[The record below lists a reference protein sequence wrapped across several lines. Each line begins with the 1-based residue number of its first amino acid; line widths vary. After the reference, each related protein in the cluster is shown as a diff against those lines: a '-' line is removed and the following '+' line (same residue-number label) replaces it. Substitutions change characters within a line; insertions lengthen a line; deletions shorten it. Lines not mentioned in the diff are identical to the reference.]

1 MKEEL
6 PNTGRLFPLGFQIAF
21 IEQRRVEKLRQAD
34 AQPLTQ
40 FMEDSEHHGI
50 IGTVDQIPDGRF
62 RNAAS
67 LEQRVIRHILLGEQ
81 VLQALADC
89 LIQLHFI
96 LHS

>member
-6 PNTGRLFPLGFQIAF
+6 PKIGRLFPLWFQIIL
-21 IEQRRVEKLRQAD
+21 IEQRRVKELRQTD
-34 AQPLTQ
+34 AQTLTQ
-40 FMEDSEHHGI
+40 LMEYPENHGI
-50 IGTVDQIPDGRF
+50 IGAVDQIPDGRF

-81 VLQALADC
+81 FLQALADC